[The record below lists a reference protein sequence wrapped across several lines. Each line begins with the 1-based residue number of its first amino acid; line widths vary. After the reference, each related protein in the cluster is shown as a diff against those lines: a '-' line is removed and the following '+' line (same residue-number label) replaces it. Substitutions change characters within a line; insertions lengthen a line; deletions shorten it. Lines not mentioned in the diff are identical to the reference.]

1 MRLFPTVAHG
11 AGGGETRSGA
21 VAAVVAPPLIGRQ
34 EECEVL
40 SHLFDAVTHHEAP
53 LQVCLVHGDAGSGKT
68 RCVRE
73 SGIRLMMVFV
83 SPWYVGLLWQC
94 RSACGG
100 PAAKTLE
107 QWQ

>member
-11 AGGGETRSGA
+11 AGGGDAKSAA
-21 VAAVVAPPLIGRQ
+21 VTAVVAPPLIGRE

-73 SGIRLMMVFV
+73 SGILLIVVFV
-83 SPWYVGLLWQC
+83 LP
-94 RSACGG
+94 
-100 PAAKTLE
+100 
-107 QWQ
+107 